1 MYNRLSLFVLLFSFL
16 FLSSNGHAEN
26 VTVEIKTSL
35 GNVIIEL
42 HSDKAPKTVA
52 NFLQYVDDGFYKN
65 TVFHRVIPNL
75 MVQGGGFDTDLNQ
88 KPTRSPIPIESDT
101 GLKNDIGTIA
111 MARTSDPNSAT
122 AQFFI
127 NVAKNDF
134 LNFNAPNASGYGY
147 AVFGKVIKGME
158 VVNKIAS
165 TPTGSSGPF
174 SRDVPKTNI
183 IIQDITRISSS
194 EKTHQ

>member
-26 VTVEIKTSL
+26 VTVKIKTSL
-35 GNVIIEL
+35 GNVTIEL
-42 HSDKAPKTVA
+42 HSAKAPKTVA

-65 TVFHRVIPNL
+65 TVFHRVIPNF

-158 VVNKIAS
+158 VVNKITS

>member
-1 MYNRLSLFVLLFSFL
+1 MYNRLSLFVLLFTFL

-35 GNVIIEL
+35 GNVTIEL

-65 TVFHRVIPNL
+65 TIFHRVIPNF
-75 MVQGGGFDTDLNQ
+75 MVQGGGFDADLNQ
-88 KPTRSPIPIESDT
+88 KPTRPPIPIESDT

-134 LNFNAPNASGYGY
+134 LNFKAPNASGYGY
-147 AVFGKVIKGME
+147 AVFGKVVKGME

-194 EKTHQ
+194 KKTHQ

>member
-1 MYNRLSLFVLLFSFL
+1 MYNRLSLFALLFSFL

-35 GNVIIEL
+35 GNVTIEL

-65 TVFHRVIPNL
+65 TVFHRVIPNF

-134 LNFNAPNASGYGY
+134 LNFKAPNANGYGY
-147 AVFGKVIKGME
+147 AVFGRVIKGME

-183 IIQDITRISSS
+183 IIQDVTRISNS

>member
-35 GNVIIEL
+35 GNVTIEL

-65 TVFHRVIPNL
+65 TVFHRVIPNF

-158 VVNKIAS
+158 VVNKITS

>member
-65 TVFHRVIPNL
+65 TVFHRVIPNF

-165 TPTGSSGPF
+165 MPTGSSGPF
-174 SRDVPKTNI
+174 SRDVPKTSI
-183 IIQDITRISSS
+183 IIQDITRISNS

>member
-26 VTVEIKTSL
+26 VTVEIKTSW

-65 TVFHRVIPNL
+65 TVFHRVIPNF

>member
-65 TVFHRVIPNL
+65 TVFHRVIPNF

-147 AVFGKVIKGME
+147 AVFGKVVKGME

>member
-1 MYNRLSLFVLLFSFL
+1 MLFRSFL

-65 TVFHRVIPNL
+65 TVFHRVIPNF

-158 VVNKIAS
+158 VVNKITS

>member
-65 TVFHRVIPNL
+65 TVFHRVIPNF

-127 NVAKNDF
+127 KVAKDDF

-158 VVNKIAS
+158 VVNKITS